1 MFTSNEYDAG
11 MNTPQPSENRRNP
24 WTHVLV
30 ASCAVFIFTVF
41 LMLSAAFNRKAAAL
55 SRFFDSHGLLVLG
68 IEVGVI
74 LGLAILVMAVERR
87 QTLERIEERERSL
100 LESADATAA
109 SDPTETP
116 SQSPSGAESP

>member
-1 MFTSNEYDAG
+1 
-11 MNTPQPSENRRNP
+11 MNTQQSSENRPNP

-55 SRFFDSHGLLVLG
+55 TRFFDDHGLLVLG

-74 LGLAILVMAVERR
+74 LGLAIVVMAVERR
-87 QTLERIEERERSL
+87 HTLQRIEERERAL
-100 LESADATAA
+100 LETAA
-109 SDPTETP
+109 AASESTETP
-116 SQSPSGAESP
+116 SQSPTGAENP

>member
-1 MFTSNEYDAG
+1 
-11 MNTPQPSENRRNP
+11 MNTTQPSENRRNP

-41 LMLSAAFNRKAAAL
+41 LMLAAAFNRNAAAL

-74 LGLAILVMAVERR
+74 LGLAIVVMAVERR
-87 QTLERIEERERSL
+87 ETLQRIEERERSL
-100 LESADATAA
+100 LENAVAAT
-109 SDPTETP
+109 SNRTETP
-116 SQSPSGAESP
+116 SQSPTGAESP

>member
-1 MFTSNEYDAG
+1 MST
-11 MNTPQPSENRRNP
+11 TQPSENRRNP

-41 LMLSAAFNRKAAAL
+41 LMLAAAFNRNATAL
-55 SRFFDSHGLLVLG
+55 AHFFDSHGLLVLV

-87 QTLERIEERERSL
+87 QTLQRIEERERSL
-100 LESADATAA
+100 LESAAAAA
-109 SDPTETP
+109 SDSTETP

>member
-1 MFTSNEYDAG
+1 MST
-11 MNTPQPSENRRNP
+11 TQPSENRRNP

-41 LMLSAAFNRKAAAL
+41 LMLAAAFNRNAAAL

-74 LGLAILVMAVERR
+74 LGLAIVVMAVERR
-87 QTLERIEERERSL
+87 ETLQRIEERERSL
-100 LESADATAA
+100 LENAVAAT
-109 SDPTETP
+109 SNTTETP
-116 SQSPSGAESP
+116 SQSPSDAESP